1 MISGWRITVAM
12 LVLGTCV
19 CCSRCARATTTED
32 ALAVAC
38 PGHQYLAPLI
48 DEAARKYLH
57 HPVHLV
63 ALILRESTCN
73 PFAMGR
79 EVQGRVG
86 VGLGQPLTNSPA
98 ANGLTREQLL
108 DPRKNLDASARWLAM
123 MAVMCGDAGFGAYAS
138 GKCGGG
144 KKYAKRMARTIA
156 RIWRLIHDRGSAR
169 S

>member
-1 MISGWRITVAM
+1 
-12 LVLGTCV
+12 
-19 CCSRCARATTTED
+19 
-32 ALAVAC
+32 
-38 PGHQYLAPLI
+38 LI

-57 HPVHLV
+57 HPVNLV

-73 PFAMGR
+73 PNAIGR
-79 EVQGRVG
+79 EVHGRVG
-86 VGLGQPLTNSPA
+86 MGLGQPLTNSPA
-98 ANGLTREQLL
+98 ANGLSREELK
-108 DPRKNLDASARWLAM
+108 DPQKNLDASARWLAM

-156 RIWRLIHDRGSAR
+156 RIWRLIHDRGQAR

>member
-1 MISGWRITVAM
+1 MTGLRLTIGM
-12 LVLGTCV
+12 LVLGAAV

-38 PGHQYLAPLI
+38 PGHQYLAPMI
-48 DEAARKYLH
+48 DESARKYLQ

-73 PFAMGR
+73 PNAIGR
-79 EVQGRVG
+79 EVHGRVG
-86 VGLGQPLTNSPA
+86 MGLGQPLTNSPA
-98 ANGLTREQLL
+98 ANGLSREELK
-108 DPRKNLDASARWLAM
+108 DPQKNLDASARWLAM

-156 RIWRLIHDRGSAR
+156 RIWRLIHDRGQAR